1 MLNEIENMHG
11 QINHNQVVRL
21 ILIRDGWETIIDK
34 TDLIKITE
42 TGMLRIIRAR
52 GGRTIVNPDHI
63 ILACIS
69 TKGVY

>member
-1 MLNEIENMHG
+1 MLNEIENLHG

-34 TDLIKITE
+34 TDLIKITD

-52 GGRTIVNPDHI
+52 GGLTIVNPDHI

-69 TKGVY
+69 PKGVY